1 MTLLKNLAD
10 RRYKMKLFLAGA
22 VSTATESQ
30 LEKYNTYKTILE
42 EFGTL
47 TFPDKIWE
55 YRQKCIREFPEKSK
69 LEIDKLMVDFDLDLV
84 RNCDVMICDISQIS
98 TGLGIE
104 LGTILEQNKKIVF
117 FYETGSY
124 VSNMITGAF
133 SGSEFIEYQN
143 IEDLK
148 QSLLAVM
155 NKLK

>member
-1 MTLLKNLAD
+1 
-10 RRYKMKLFLAGA
+10 MKLFLAGA

-84 RNCDVMICDISQIS
+84 RKCDVMICDISQIS

-133 SGSEFIEYQN
+133 SDSEFIEYQN

>member
-1 MTLLKNLAD
+1 
-10 RRYKMKLFLAGA
+10 MKLFLAGA

-84 RNCDVMICDISQIS
+84 RNCDVMICEISQIS

-104 LGTILEQNKKIVF
+104 LGPILEQNKKIVF
-117 FYETGSY
+117 FYDTGSY

-133 SGSEFIEYQN
+133 SDSEFIEYQN

>member
-1 MTLLKNLAD
+1 
-10 RRYKMKLFLAGA
+10 MKLFLAGA

-55 YRQKCIREFPEKSK
+55 YREKCIREFPKKSK

-104 LGTILEQNKKIVF
+104 LGTILEQNKKTVF

-133 SGSEFIEYQN
+133 SDSEFIEYQN

>member
-1 MTLLKNLAD
+1 
-10 RRYKMKLFLAGA
+10 MKLFLAGA

-55 YRQKCIREFPEKSK
+55 YREKCTREFPEKSK

-104 LGTILEQNKKIVF
+104 LGTILKQNKKIVF

-133 SGSEFIEYQN
+133 SDSEFIEYQN

>member
-1 MTLLKNLAD
+1 
-10 RRYKMKLFLAGA
+10 MKLFLAGA

-55 YRQKCIREFPEKSK
+55 YREKCIREFPEKSK
-69 LEIDKLMVDFDLDLV
+69 LDLV
-84 RNCDVMICDISQIS
+84 SNCDVMICDIFQIS
-98 TGLGIE
+98 PGLGIE
-104 LGTILEQNKKIVF
+104 LGTMLEQNKKIVF

-133 SGSEFIEYQN
+133 SDSEFIEYQN

>member
-1 MTLLKNLAD
+1 
-10 RRYKMKLFLAGA
+10 MKLFLAGA

-55 YRQKCIREFPEKSK
+55 YREKCIREFPEKSK

-124 VSNMITGAF
+124 VSNMVTGDF
-133 SGSEFIEYQN
+133 SDSEFIEYQN

-155 NKLK
+155 NNLK

>member
-1 MTLLKNLAD
+1 
-10 RRYKMKLFLAGA
+10 MKLFLAGA

-42 EFGTL
+42 NFGSL

-55 YRQKCIREFPEKSK
+55 YREKCIRDFPEKSK
-69 LEIDKLMVDFDLDLV
+69 LEIDKLMVDYDLGLV
-84 RNCDVMICDISQIS
+84 RECDLMICDISQIS

-104 LGTILEQNKKIVF
+104 LGVMHEQNKKIVF

-124 VSNMITGAF
+124 VSNMITGSF
-133 SGSEFIEYQN
+133 SSSEFIEYKN

-148 QSLLAVM
+148 QSLLVVM

>member
-1 MTLLKNLAD
+1 
-10 RRYKMKLFLAGA
+10 MKLFLAGA

-133 SGSEFIEYQN
+133 SDSEFIEYQN

>member
-1 MTLLKNLAD
+1 
-10 RRYKMKLFLAGA
+10 MKLFLAGA

-55 YRQKCIREFPEKSK
+55 YREKCIREFPEKSK

-133 SGSEFIEYQN
+133 SDSEFIEYQN

>member
-1 MTLLKNLAD
+1 
-10 RRYKMKLFLAGA
+10 
-22 VSTATESQ
+22 
-30 LEKYNTYKTILE
+30 
-42 EFGTL
+42 
-47 TFPDKIWE
+47 
-55 YRQKCIREFPEKSK
+55 
-69 LEIDKLMVDFDLDLV
+69 MVDFDLDLV

-133 SGSEFIEYQN
+133 SDSEFIEYQN